1 MHTFAVSALCFGT
14 FVLAASTSLTSE
26 RTKATDLYSAIST
39 EVALGTVIDE
49 SYDRVLAAPND
60 ERFRMIELAQAGAV
74 TVRKDPIYE
83 RLRQRSDFNV
93 LLHELSLYV
102 LRRSLLAENQELYAD
117 AKRLYSTRNQ
127 LVHSGGLAENE
138 TNPPLR
144 LDAGGAMTAL
154 QTAIAVF
161 SWLKLRNDFPLPD
174 GEFVAYPSQ
183 AIW

>member
-1 MHTFAVSALCFGT
+1 
-14 FVLAASTSLTSE
+14 
-26 RTKATDLYSAIST
+26 
-39 EVALGTVIDE
+39 
-49 SYDRVLAAPND
+49 
-60 ERFRMIELAQAGAV
+60 MIELAQ
-74 TVRKDPIYE
+74 DPIYE

-93 LLHELSLYV
+93 LLHELSLHV

-127 LVHSGGLAENE
+127 LVHSGGLVENE
-138 TNPPLR
+138 TNQPLR

-183 AIW
+183 AMW